1 MFATEYYCLVAG
13 LKEYSLDAD
22 TKGFDAKAIVG
33 EILDG
38 VSASDA
44 AQVRL
49 LYGYYDCENIA
60 SLRAGR
66 SAHNPLGNFTREE
79 LEEEVKAPKRL
90 PSAVGRVLRAYADPE
105 GEDAEEVDTAQ
116 RFETALFDA
125 YYATCSRAKS
135 RFLREWSE
143 FDRTLRNVTAAV
155 TARAAGR
162 PVEEVTVGGGDVVEQ
177 LERCSAADF
186 GLRGEL
192 PYIDAVIAA
201 VNDAVE
207 LRSFQEIIPSMTART
222 SSSRPTWSLSVAY
235 TDLSCEPSSIS
246 QRPSTARRSAASSPR

>member
-90 PSAVGRVLRAYADPE
+90 PSAVCRVLRAYADPE

-116 RFETALFDA
+116 RLKPR
-125 YYATCSRAKS
+125 CS
-135 RFLREWSE
+135 
-143 FDRTLRNVTAAV
+143 TPITPPAAV
-155 TARAAGR
+155 PRAASCASGR
-162 PVEEVTVGGGDVVEQ
+162 
-177 LERCSAADF
+177 S
-186 GLRGEL
+186 
-192 PYIDAVIAA
+192 
-201 VNDAVE
+201 
-207 LRSFQEIIPSMTART
+207 
-222 SSSRPTWSLSVAY
+222 
-235 TDLSCEPSSIS
+235 
-246 QRPSTARRSAASSPR
+246 STAPCAT

>member
-79 LEEEVKAPKRL
+79 LEEEMNCL
-90 PSAVGRVLRAYADPE
+90 LYTSD
-105 GEDAEEVDTAQ
+105 
-116 RFETALFDA
+116 
-125 YYATCSRAKS
+125 
-135 RFLREWSE
+135 
-143 FDRTLRNVTAAV
+143 
-155 TARAAGR
+155 
-162 PVEEVTVGGGDVVEQ
+162 
-177 LERCSAADF
+177 AAD
-186 GLRGEL
+186 E
-192 PYIDAVIAA
+192 
-201 VNDAVE
+201 
-207 LRSFQEIIPSMTART
+207 
-222 SSSRPTWSLSVAY
+222 
-235 TDLSCEPSSIS
+235 
-246 QRPSTARRSAASSPR
+246 

>member
-90 PSAVGRVLRAYADPE
+90 PAAVGRVRVPMPIPKGRTRGGRYGAAFRNRAVRRLLRHLQPCQEPLSARVVGIRPHP
-105 GEDAEEVDTAQ
+105 AQ
-116 RFETALFDA
+116 RD
-125 YYATCSRAKS
+125 
-135 RFLREWSE
+135 
-143 FDRTLRNVTAAV
+143 
-155 TARAAGR
+155 GR
-162 PVEEVTVGGGDVVEQ
+162 RDGPCRGPSGRGGDRGRG
-177 LERCSAADF
+177 RCGRTAGAQF
-186 GLRGEL
+186 GRRFRSRGE
-192 PYIDAVIAA
+192 
-201 VNDAVE
+201 
-207 LRSFQEIIPSMTART
+207 
-222 SSSRPTWSLSVAY
+222 RPT
-235 TDLSCEPSSIS
+235 
-246 QRPSTARRSAASSPR
+246 STP

>member
-177 LERCSAADF
+177 LERSSAADF

-201 VNDAVE
+201 VNDEANLVE
-207 LRSFQEIIPSMTART
+207 KEHKI
-222 SSSRPTWSLSVAY
+222 
-235 TDLSCEPSSIS
+235 DLI
-246 QRPSTARRSAASSPR
+246 R

>member
-79 LEEEVKAPKRL
+79 LEE
-90 PSAVGRVLRAYADPE
+90 
-105 GEDAEEVDTAQ
+105 
-116 RFETALFDA
+116 
-125 YYATCSRAKS
+125 
-135 RFLREWSE
+135 
-143 FDRTLRNVTAAV
+143 
-155 TARAAGR
+155 
-162 PVEEVTVGGGDVVEQ
+162 
-177 LERCSAADF
+177 
-186 GLRGEL
+186 
-192 PYIDAVIAA
+192 
-201 VNDAVE
+201 
-207 LRSFQEIIPSMTART
+207 
-222 SSSRPTWSLSVAY
+222 
-235 TDLSCEPSSIS
+235 
-246 QRPSTARRSAASSPR
+246 